1 MLILH
6 RRVQLLQMTLVD
18 CTREKFS
25 KYEQLLNDAGQKYI
39 VISDPPGVKV
49 GSGGSTLHCLEYL
62 ANNFGQHSLSQWKVL
77 IIHAGGF
84 SQRFPSQSVLGKVFL
99 TLPCS
104 KYPIQM
110 LEALLMMY
118 ISIPGKMNYGVFI
131 AASDVIF
138 LFNEKGNWDFRVPG
152 FVAIAHP
159 ASLKLAKNHG
169 VFILE
174 DMISPWGKYRS
185 DPSSPAMVATPKC
198 FLHKQTAE
206 VLKHKGA
213 VIPDSDL
220 IHTYQLS
227 RSDTSINLPPIS
239 LQISALIH
247 PAPPVYVDLAF
258 YFDVPTALKLIQFYA
273 GVKPLKCELE
283 AYADFLQPL
292 GSASSVDYYEQSS
305 YPEKA
310 RVQQKLF
317 GILNGTPFK
326 VVIFHEAQFNHL
338 GTISEYLHH
347 ICGNATLRS
356 AYQFANHH
364 GTEYGDAERL
374 DCSLIHSVLG
384 ERSCIEAGTVIEYC
398 ILEEGVSIGRN
409 CLLSNLHVPMNA
421 VIPSNTFIHTVT
433 LLVQHEVL
441 YATCVFGVN
450 DDLKRTLPR
459 SCAFELEFLNLPLTS
474 VLGIGTSECTTDD
487 LWPANGDCNLWTA
500 KLFPACSS
508 RKQSCEAA
516 LLTIAAIK
524 ENGLFTFL
532 RGFTVLVSMEDVMV
546 LKTGTSMLD
555 FQLGLQSKML
565 S

>member
-1 MLILH
+1 
-6 RRVQLLQMTLVD
+6 
-18 CTREKFS
+18 
-25 KYEQLLNDAGQKYI
+25 
-39 VISDPPGVKV
+39 
-49 GSGGSTLHCLEYL
+49 
-62 ANNFGQHSLSQWKVL
+62 
-77 IIHAGGF
+77 
-84 SQRFPSQSVLGKVFL
+84 
-99 TLPCS
+99 
-104 KYPIQM
+104 
-110 LEALLMMY
+110 
-118 ISIPGKMNYGVFI
+118 
-131 AASDVIF
+131 
-138 LFNEKGNWDFRVPG
+138 
-152 FVAIAHP
+152 
-159 ASLKLAKNHG
+159 
-169 VFILE
+169 
-174 DMISPWGKYRS
+174 MISPWGKYRS

-220 IHTYQLS
+220 
-227 RSDTSINLPPIS
+227 
-239 LQISALIH
+239 
-247 PAPPVYVDLAF
+247 VYVDLAF